1 MNSHRWNKVR
11 EFEARYKEKSLR
23 RMSEKKS
30 LRIFLNMYQFS
41 QKILDKKY
49 YFSLDP
55 VKIRSLVRKHS
66 IAGKVRQ

>member
-1 MNSHRWNKVR
+1 MNNHQWDKIRK
-11 EFEARYKEKSLR
+11 FESRYKEKSLR

-30 LRIFLNMYQFS
+30 LGIFLDMYQFS

-55 VKIRSLVRKHS
+55 VKVRSLIRKHS

>member
-1 MNSHRWNKVR
+1 
-11 EFEARYKEKSLR
+11 
-23 RMSEKKS
+23 MSEKKS
-30 LRIFLNMYQFS
+30 LGIFLDMYQFS

-66 IAGKVRQ
+66 ISGKVRQ